1 MKAKIAI
8 LVLVL
13 AASALAVT
21 YTVPKEKQAVL
32 ITRAELERR
41 LGREE
46 FYEWLFSLFN
56 QHDGSEYF
64 RGRKEVLQGL
74 IQYVDDQ
81 FRVEPPDDT
90 QNN

>member
-21 YTVPKEKQAVL
+21 YTVPKENQAAL

-46 FYEWLFSLFN
+46 FYEWLFGMFN
-56 QHDGSEYF
+56 QHAGSEYF

-81 FRVEPPDDT
+81 FRVEQPDDT